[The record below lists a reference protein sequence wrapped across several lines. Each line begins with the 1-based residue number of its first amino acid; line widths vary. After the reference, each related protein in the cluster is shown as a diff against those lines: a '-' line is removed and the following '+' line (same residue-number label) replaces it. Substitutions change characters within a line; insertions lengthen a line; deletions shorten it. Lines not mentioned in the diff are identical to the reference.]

1 MLLSSTHD
9 MLWLGLCL
17 SLLIVVIVKYLFSKN
32 EINIEEK
39 ESSTEAN
46 RYAKGV
52 QISIVFSKNMLIDPY
67 FVNGERFYKMRV
79 TLRYLE
85 PLLALGILCSFF
97 LPWTA
102 NHLSAYALV
111 KLDSFK
117 STLSLMTIIPLFS
130 LLLIFLSR
138 FSRLQT
144 ILSIVFGLFS
154 FFVINILMHSEK
166 LEKLSFVNFSHG
178 FYLYLFFSILL
189 TLLPLYK
196 RVNKTTLL
204 NKKRIA
210 FNSKL
215 LKPWLAFGLL
225 GAFFL
230 PWLKFQFAY
239 LSGYALLAD
248 EAYRGS
254 YWFLLSIPLLSIIL
268 LINLR
273 FKFRVKV
280 VSFLLGISPY
290 CAILF
295 GVSSDDKFCLSA
307 LSLGAYLSLLLGAG
321 LLFLSLQKTL
331 KNNHWFNFK

>member
-1 MLLSSTHD
+1 LLLSSTHD

-17 SLLIVVIVKYLFSKN
+17 SLLIIVIVKYLFSKN
-32 EINIEEK
+32 EINIDEK
-39 ESSTEAN
+39 EASTEAN

-52 QISIVFSKNMLIDPY
+52 QISIAFSKNMLIDPY

-111 KLDSFK
+111 KLDDFK
-117 STLSLMTIIPLFS
+117 STLSLIAMIPLFS
-130 LLLIFLSR
+130 LLLIFLSK

-144 ILSIVFGLFS
+144 VLSIILGLFS
-154 FFVINILMHSEK
+154 FFVINILMHGEK
-166 LEKLSFVNFSHG
+166 LEKVSFINFSHG
-178 FYLYLFFSILL
+178 FYIYLFFSILL
-189 TLLPLYK
+189 TALPLYK
-196 RVNKTTLL
+196 TVNKTTLL

-230 PWLKFQFAY
+230 PWLKFQFTY
-239 LSGYALLAD
+239 LSGYELLLD

-254 YWFLLSIPLLSIIL
+254 YWFLFFIPFLSIIL

-290 CAILF
+290 GAIFL
-295 GVSSDDKFCLSA
+295 GMSAYDKFCLSS
-307 LSLGAYLSLLLGAG
+307 LTLGAYLSLLLGTG
-321 LLFLSLQKTL
+321 LLFLSLQKML

>member
-1 MLLSSTHD
+1 MLSSTHD
-9 MLWLGLCL
+9 MLWLGLSL
-17 SLLIVVIVKYLFSKN
+17 SLLIVVIVKYVFFKN
-32 EINIEEK
+32 KISMKREEA
-39 ESSTEAN
+39 STEAN

-52 QISIVFSKNMLIDPY
+52 QISIAFSKNMLIDPY

-102 NHLSAYALV
+102 NHLSAYELV
-111 KLDSFK
+111 KLDNFK
-117 STLSLMTIIPLFS
+117 STLSLMALIPLFS
-130 LLLIFLSR
+130 LLLIFLSKFFR
-138 FSRLQT
+138 IQT
-144 ILSIVFGLFS
+144 ILSILFGLFS
-154 FFVINILMHSEK
+154 FFVINILMHGEK
-166 LEKLSFVNFSHG
+166 LEKVSLINFSHG
-178 FYLYLFFSILL
+178 FYIYLFFSLL
-189 TLLPLYK
+189 LIVLPLYK
-196 RVNKTTLL
+196 TVNKTTLL

-225 GAFFL
+225 GTFFL
-230 PWLKFQFAY
+230 PWLKFQSTY
-239 LSGYALLAD
+239 LSGCELLLD

-254 YWFLLSIPLLSIIL
+254 YWFVLFIPLFSIVL

-290 CAILF
+290 CVTIF
-295 GVSSDDKFCLSA
+295 GLLAYDECCLSS
-307 LSLGAYLSLLLGAG
+307 LNLGAYLSLLLGTG